1 MADPE
6 VRRFVRQWDREID
19 EERRREASR
28 PDTGPWRVLS
38 WLALWLLW
46 LGVLVLIVGMIR
58 PLQW

>member
-19 EERRREASR
+19 EERRREAPR
-28 PDTGPWRVLS
+28 RDTGPWRVLS

-58 PLQW
+58 PLQG

>member
-1 MADPE
+1 VADPE

-28 PDTGPWRVLS
+28 RDTGPWRVLS